1 MSQIAT
7 FTGKMM
13 DPLDPDPSLIDIR
26 DIAHALSLLC
36 RANGHFPT
44 FYSVC
49 QHSLACCEEAAARN
63 LSKHIQLACLLHD
76 GSEAYLSD
84 VTRPVK
90 AAMPMYLE
98 FEAPLQETI
107 WNKWL
112 SQPLTQE
119 ERKVVFGIDDALLYH
134 EFLTHTGIAISE
146 TVPQIASQPS
156 FAYVEFAKVEQAF
169 LEKFTELTQ

>member
-1 MSQIAT
+1 MSSILT
-7 FTGKMM
+7 YTKKMF
-13 DPLDPDPSLIDIR
+13 DPIDPDMALIDEQ

-49 QHSLACCEEAAARN
+49 QHCLACQQEAAARN
-63 LSKHIQLACLLHD
+63 LSKRLQLACLLHD

-90 AAMPMYLE
+90 AVMPLYLE
-98 FEAPLQETI
+98 YEAPLQEAI

-112 SQPLTQE
+112 GEALTPE
-119 ERKVVFGIDDALLYH
+119 ERKTVFEIDDALLYH
-134 EFLTHTGIAISE
+134 EFLTHTGYPVAAAAPKIHS
-146 TVPQIASQPS
+146 TPS
-156 FAYVEFAKVEQAF
+156 FEFVEFSKVEQAF
-169 LEKFTELTQ
+169 LDVFYELTK